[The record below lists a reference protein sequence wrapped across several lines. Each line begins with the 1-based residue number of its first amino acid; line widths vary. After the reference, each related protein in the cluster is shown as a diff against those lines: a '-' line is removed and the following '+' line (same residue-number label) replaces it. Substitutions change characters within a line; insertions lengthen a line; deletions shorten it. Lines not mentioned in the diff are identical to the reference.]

1 MGLFL
6 VVEDSS
12 IVQKILR
19 HTFKQARIDSVLFA
33 SSMAEG
39 RALYKKHAD
48 QLVAAIVDLSLPDA
62 PHGEMVECLLAEFLP
77 VVVLTGSA
85 DADQRK
91 KLLAMGVADYVIK
104 ENRFSYQYA
113 VRMLLRLERN
123 QYLTALVV
131 DDSDTSRRVVS
142 HYLHL
147 HCFKVKEVSSAEDGL
162 KALQEDEAISLVIS
176 DYHMPGMNGFDFVQ
190 EIRHRYDK
198 RSIAVI
204 GLSGQGDPDISVQ
217 FIKKGANDFL
227 QKPFLQEE
235 FFCRVTNNIESLEQL
250 LELKTLAT
258 KDYLTGLSNRRYFY
272 EEGDASVARS
282 TKASMPYTL
291 AVLDIDRFKP
301 LNDEFGHDAGD
312 AVLRQFSE
320 HLGLAF
326 SRFIVARVGGEE
338 FAVLMAGLEAERAYE
353 LLDEFRRFVE
363 AQMYILPDDDYQRI
377 TVSIGVRA
385 GVDQSIHAS
394 ITDADK
400 ALYLAKENGRNMV
413 VMYEDEA

>member
-1 MGLFL
+1 M
-6 VVEDSS
+6 
-12 IVQKILR
+12 
-19 HTFKQARIDSVLFA
+19 
-33 SSMAEG
+33 
-39 RALYKKHAD
+39 
-48 QLVAAIVDLSLPDA
+48 
-62 PHGEMVECLLAEFLP
+62 
-77 VVVLTGSA
+77 
-85 DADQRK
+85 
-91 KLLAMGVADYVIK
+91 
-104 ENRFSYQYA
+104 
-113 VRMLLRLERN
+113 
-123 QYLTALVV
+123 
-131 DDSDTSRRVVS
+131 
-142 HYLHL
+142 
-147 HCFKVKEVSSAEDGL
+147 
-162 KALQEDEAISLVIS
+162 QEDEAISLVIS

-301 LNDEFGHDAGD
+301 MNDEFGHDAGD